1 MPETVFMNSTFVTCF
16 VAGNSNTNRVLV
28 EASLANFAPTNV
40 SVHFWSG
47 SFVPGAAAPGKF
59 VSCAEVEADAPLQ

>member
-16 VAGNSNTNRVLV
+16 VAGNSNTNRVPV

-40 SVHFWSG
+40 SVHFWRG
-47 SFVPGAAAPGKF
+47 SFVSAFGAEGKLL
-59 VSCAEVEADAPLQ
+59 S